1 LNARPQVKAGIT
13 DSKLFGRFLGDKARD
28 LVKNFAEFMPHFG

>member
-28 LVKNFAEFMPHFG
+28 LAKKIAEFKPHFR